1 MRPTPSIIPSINQ
14 DVYLVLDD
22 LGRLGW
28 AWPETHVDATDFET
42 IVTDLLEGMFI
53 NPVRVI
59 SFNTAQGWSRD
70 VSEDV
75 ADELRRRCAADEHD
89 LPDLLQEF
97 VERYAKPTSEVQPPL
112 PIG

>member
-1 MRPTPSIIPSINQ
+1 MRPTPSIVPGINQ
-14 DVYLVLDD
+14 DAYFVLDD

-42 IVTDLLEGMFI
+42 IVTDLLEAMFI

-59 SFNTAQGWSRD
+59 GFNTAEGWSRD

-75 ADELRRRCAADEHD
+75 AQELRRRCMAEERG
-89 LPDLLQEF
+89 LPDFLQEF